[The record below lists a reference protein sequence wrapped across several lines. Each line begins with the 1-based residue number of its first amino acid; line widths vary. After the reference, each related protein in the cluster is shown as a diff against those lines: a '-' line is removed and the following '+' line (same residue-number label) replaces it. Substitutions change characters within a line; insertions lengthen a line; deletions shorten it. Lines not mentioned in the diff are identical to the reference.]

1 MSSLS
6 QQESNAFLE
15 LLAGKVL
22 GDLSPEEIDELKKF
36 EANQYRD
43 ELLELEQTAAGLQ
56 LAFQDAN
63 IEAMPEAL
71 RRTVLLDAPRYLPAK
86 TGLTTPAHADAS
98 FGQQTNTRKTEV
110 ARMPIQFS
118 TREMI
123 AWMACAAS
131 LLLTCSLWIANQAS
145 LPAKIALSDAR
156 NALIDGATD
165 LVRVDWK
172 EGKTPLESQVTGD
185 VVWSNERQAGYMRFR
200 GLLKNEPT
208 KEQYQLWIID
218 PSRDDE
224 PIDGGVF
231 DIESSGEVIVQID
244 AKLKVINPA
253 AFAITIEKPGG
264 VVVSTQER
272 LPLLAVV
279 Q

>member
-1 MSSLS
+1 MSNLS
-6 QQESNAFLE
+6 QQESNPLLE

-22 GDLSPEEIDELKKF
+22 GDLSPEEIDELNES
-36 EANQYRD
+36 EANKYRD
-43 ELLELEQTAAGLQ
+43 ELLELEQAAAGLQ
-56 LAFQDAN
+56 LVFQDARS
-63 IEAMPEAL
+63 EAMPEAL
-71 RRTVLLDAPRYLPAK
+71 RRTILLDAPKYLSAQ
-86 TGLTTPAHADAS
+86 TGSTLAANEDAG
-98 FGQQTNTRKTEV
+98 FEQKKNTRKTEV
-110 ARMPIQFS
+110 AGMPPQFS
-118 TREMI
+118 SRETI
-123 AWMACAAS
+123 AWLACAAS
-131 LLLTCSLWIANQAS
+131 LLLTFSLWFSNQPS
-145 LPAKIALSDAR
+145 VPAKIALSDAR
-156 NALIDGATD
+156 NTLMDLATD

-185 VVWSNERQAGYMRFR
+185 VVWSNDRQAGYMRFT
-200 GLLKNEPT
+200 GMQKNDPT
-208 KEQYQLWIID
+208 EEQYQLWIID

-231 DIESSGEVIVQID
+231 DIESSGEVIVKID
-244 AKLKVINPA
+244 AKLKVLNPA